1 MTTTAAELRE
11 LDDDELENRL
21 INARKELFNLRFQAA
36 TGRLDN
42 SARTGDV
49 RRDIAR
55 MLTVM
60 RDREEGLTPAPVP
73 SGRSSAGRRR
83 RRRMNEEI

>member
-1 MTTTAAELRE
+1 MTTAAELRE
-11 LDDDELENRL
+11 LDDDELDNRL

-42 SARTGDV
+42 SARTGAV

-55 MLTVM
+55 MLTVL
-60 RDREEGLTPAPVP
+60 RDREARVVPEPV
-73 SGRSSAGRRR
+73 SAGRATGGRRR
-83 RRRMNEEI
+83 RRDEEE

>member
-1 MTTTAAELRE
+1 MTSAAEYRE
-11 LDDDELENRL
+11 LDDDELDSRL

-42 SARTGDV
+42 YARTGQV

-55 MLTVM
+55 LLTIQ
-60 RDREEGLTPAPVP
+60 RDRDAGVP
-73 SGRSSAGRRR
+73 GARSATTRRIGRRR
-83 RRRMNEEI
+83 RAEEAEEA